1 MVVELLDY
9 WRARYDADTEA
20 AQVGAG
26 GFGVALRIR
35 ALIIAGIML
44 ELPAIGSVHAWADDR
59 VPPVTAAVDLGDY
72 FANWFARVDQTQA
85 EQPHWKAPLTTTT
98 PLLTE
103 LVRYDQY
110 WENLPGGARLQTFDS
125 GKGLEL
131 IPAERIQLILG
142 LPPYEERRGPNANAN
157 GFGDWPFL
165 LMKYRILSANEQ
177 NGNYVLTAFLQE
189 SAPLGAERF
198 STNAYAIIPTIA
210 GGIGWGSFN
219 IQTTLSESFPTSRVS
234 KIGDSTIW
242 NLALQAHFGEVFWP
256 EVETNYTYFPNG
268 PHAGKSQ
275 LSITP
280 NLIVGS
286 IPIYGRLALNVGLG
300 YQLAVSPRVPSF
312 DRNWILSVRLNF

>member
-1 MVVELLDY
+1 MVEPLDIGP
-9 WRARYDADTEA
+9 AALDADPGG
-20 AQVGAG
+20 AQVGAR
-26 GFGVALRIR
+26 GFGFTLAVR
-35 ALIIAGIML
+35 ASIIAGIGL
-44 ELPAIGSVHAWADDR
+44 ALSALGSVHACADDR
-59 VPPVTAAVDLGDY
+59 VVPVTPAVDLGDY
-72 FANWFARVDQTQA
+72 FANWFARVNQTQA

-103 LVRYDQY
+103 LVRYDQS
-110 WENLPGGARLQTFDS
+110 WENLPGGARLQMFDS

-131 IPAERIQLILG
+131 IPAERMQLILA
-142 LPPYEERRGPNANAN
+142 LPPYEELRGPNANAN

-177 NGNYVLTAFLQE
+177 NGDYVLTAFLQE
-189 SAPLGAERF
+189 SAPTGAKRF

-210 GGIGWGSFN
+210 GGIGWGNFN

-234 KIGDSTIW
+234 KIGDATIW
-242 NLALQAHFGEVFWP
+242 NLALQAHIGEVFWP

-268 PHAGKSQ
+268 PRAGKAQ
-275 LSITP
+275 ISITP

-286 IPIYGRLALNVGLG
+286 IPINQRLGLNIGVG
-300 YQLAVSPRVPSF
+300 YQVAVSPRVPSF